1 MSRALSVDLRIRV
14 LAAVNGGASHRKA
27 AERFGVS
34 AASVSRWR
42 HLQIQQGNVLPG
54 PLDGERKSH
63 KTEAHADLIMT
74 CLGEHRDGTLF
85 ELRKALADQGISI
98 SKSALHRFLNACR
111 TDPSDFSLGSVRQ
124 ALYRFSGADTSE
136 HRHVVS

>member
-14 LAAVNGGASHRKA
+14 LAAVDGGASHREA

-42 HLQIQQGNVLPG
+42 NLRTHQGSVRPG
-54 PLDGERKSH
+54 PLGGDRNSH

-74 CLGEHRDGTLF
+74 WLGEHRDGTLF
-85 ELRKALADQGISI
+85 ELRNDMAAQGIAI
-98 SKSALHRFLNACR
+98 SKSALHRFL
-111 TDPSDFSLGSVRQ
+111 VRHDQ
-124 ALYRFSGADTSE
+124 TRKKRLAMR
-136 HRHVVS
+136 